1 METLNLLLRP
11 IGLTL
16 WGLVLLQSALSSRLD
31 LLVRASFHPLIVVSG
46 AALLVLAA
54 LDATH
59 GLRHRGS
66 ALRRVPGGRER
77 NALLAGTAIAV
88 AMLLLPPIPSF
99 ADLAANR
106 PAGQLE
112 DQELSFVLPP
122 AQRSLTDWVRL
133 QVIQPDP
140 ALYAGDP
147 VRISGFVLP
156 VEGQPPVLARLLVR
170 CCLADATPVGLPVQW
185 PAHQPMPKAD
195 TWLAVEGVMAV
206 DTRSQPP
213 RSVVVPH
220 RITPIPRPERPFE
233 P

>member
-1 METLNLLLRP
+1 METLKLLWRP
-11 IGLTL
+11 IGLML
-16 WGLVLLQSALSSRLD
+16 WGLVLLQSAVSGRLD

-46 AALLVLAA
+46 GALLVLAVLEA
-54 LDATH
+54 RQ
-59 GLRHRGS
+59 GLRHRAS
-66 ALRRVPGGRER
+66 ALKRVPGGRER
-77 NALLAGTAIAV
+77 TLLLVGSAIAM

-106 PAGQLE
+106 SAGQLE

-133 QVIQPDP
+133 QLSQPDP

-147 VRISGFVLP
+147 VRISGFVMP
-156 VEGQPPVLARLLVR
+156 VEGQPPELARLLVR
-170 CCLADATPVGLPVQW
+170 CCLADATPVGLPVRW
-185 PAHQPMPKAD
+185 PAHQSLPKAD
-195 TWLAVEGVMAV
+195 TWLAIEGVMAI
-206 DTRSQPP
+206 DSGSQPP

-220 RITPIPRPERPFE
+220 RITPISRPQRPFE